1 MEKHQNKLRYASI
14 VALCLVNLCFGLSAA
29 QIPMILGGTVG
40 LVYVAT
46 TVAKVGAPAAAA
58 VELPQA

>member
-1 MEKHQNKLRYASI
+1 MGKHIDKLRYASI
-14 VALCLVNLCFGLSAA
+14 VLLCLVNLGFGLSAA
-29 QIPMILGGTVG
+29 QVPMMLGGYAG

-46 TVAKVGAPAAAA
+46 AVTKGSGPAAVA

>member
-1 MEKHQNKLRYASI
+1 MEKHRDKLRYASI

-29 QIPMILGGTVG
+29 QVPMILGGTVG

-46 TVAKVGAPAAAA
+46 TVARVGGAAAA
-58 VELPQA
+58 PVELPQS